1 MKENKTILLS
11 ADAEVA
17 LYQVSEEIWSNFD
30 KLIKVFFKW
39 KKTKQY
45 DETLFVKFLRNL
57 YGEKSIAFITIVGN
71 YSGSPDKI
79 FQNGKDVTE
88 QYKGVKW
95 FNF

>member
-45 DETLFVKFLRNL
+45 DEWMNVNKIDTKKFSN
-57 YGEKSIAFITIVGN
+57 
-71 YSGSPDKI
+71 
-79 FQNGKDVTE
+79 
-88 QYKGVKW
+88 
-95 FNF
+95 

>member
-57 YGEKSIAFITIVGN
+57 YGE
-71 YSGSPDKI
+71 GSPL
-79 FQNGKDVTE
+79 
-88 QYKGVKW
+88 QYRTTC
-95 FNF
+95 